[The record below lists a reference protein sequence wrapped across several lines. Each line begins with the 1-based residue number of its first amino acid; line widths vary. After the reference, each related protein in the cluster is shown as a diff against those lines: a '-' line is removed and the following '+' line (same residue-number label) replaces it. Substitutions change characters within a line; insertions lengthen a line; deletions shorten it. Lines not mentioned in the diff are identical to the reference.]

1 MYDKFKQLVSSMRNP
16 RDWSSVPNSEMRG
29 GWTLVAS
36 MAQLMLIL
44 IFVQFIPHKEQIS
57 FQIKNLGLSLPCPF
71 VSVVPKLHQRFSVFI
86 LQGAIILQRLAA
98 SQQFLTL
105 CRQSLLILLSELLQS
120 SRIHSRFI
128 LEAADELV
136 FPLQLGEKGKE
147 VFAEAPLRLLRS
159 SKLGF

>member
-1 MYDKFKQLVSSMRNP
+1 MHDAKNASCHVLSRDFKKMLKCK
-16 RDWSSVPNSEMRG
+16 
-29 GWTLVAS
+29 TLTKIKKGEKIWFY
-36 MAQLMLIL
+36 QLMLIL

-128 LEAADELV
+128 L
-136 FPLQLGEKGKE
+136 LQKKKTITKN
-147 VFAEAPLRLLRS
+147 FNID
-159 SKLGF
+159 FQN